1 MSREREGRRGLQ
13 HDFRAEAS
21 GVTLLAASVMDS
33 QLAEALDVAAAGRG
47 LSREA
52 ALCLLQPAAP
62 LDPLLAAAAVLRNSG
77 KGKTITY
84 SRKVFLPLTNLC
96 RDRCGYCTFRRDPG
110 DSDGWVMTP
119 GQVLAV
125 VEEGARLGCTEALFS
140 LGDAPEAVFPE
151 ARAILQGLGYRR
163 TLEYLR
169 AACALVLE
177 RSPLFPHANP
187 GVMGESDLRALKAVN
202 ASMGL
207 MLESASPRL
216 LEAGGPH
223 HGAVTKHPRVRFR
236 VMEVAG
242 RLKIPFTTG
251 ILMGIGETGEERVDS
266 LLAIR
271 AMNERY
277 GHIQEVIIQNFRAK
291 PGIPM
296 RDHPEPTLDDMLRT
310 TAVARLILGPSMNLQ
325 APPNLTQDYGRL
337 LDAGINDWGGVSPL
351 TRDFINPEAPWPQLT
366 ALRIVTQSR
375 GYHLRQRLPVYPE
388 YILERREYLP
398 PELAERI
405 RTSVDSDGLVPED
418 GNAAPTTDNRQPN

>member
-1 MSREREGRRGLQ
+1 MILPVTSVIDSR
-13 HDFRAEAS
+13 
-21 GVTLLAASVMDS
+21 LAD
-33 QLAEALDVAAAGRG
+33 ALSAAMTGRG

-52 ALCLLQPAAP
+52 AIRFLGSSTP
-62 LDPLLAAAAVLRNSG
+62 LEPLLAAAATLRDRG
-77 KGKTITY
+77 RGRTVTY
-84 SRKVFLPLTNLC
+84 SRKVFLPLTNFC

-110 DSDGWVMTP
+110 DADGWVMTP
-119 GQVLAV
+119 EQVLAV

-140 LGDAPEAVFPE
+140 LGDAPEAAFPE

-169 AACALVLE
+169 ATCALVLD
-177 RSPLFPHANP
+177 RSSLLPHANP
-187 GVMGESDLRALKAVN
+187 GVMGEPDLRALKAVN

-223 HGAVTKHPRVRFR
+223 HGAVTKHPRVRLR

-251 ILMGIGETGEERVDS
+251 ILIGIGETGEERVDS

-271 AMNERY
+271 AMHEGY

-296 RDHPEPTLDDMLRT
+296 RDHPEPTSEDMLRT

-351 TRDFINPEAPWPQLT
+351 TRDFINPEAPWPHVM
-366 ALRIVTQSR
+366 ALRAVTQTR

-405 RTSVDSDGLVPED
+405 QASVDVDGLVPDRRAESREPGAENVND
-418 GNAAPTTDNRQPN
+418 NAKPMTDN

>member
-1 MSREREGRRGLQ
+1 VIS
-13 HDFRAEAS
+13 H
-21 GVTLLAASVMDS
+21 VISVMDGR
-33 QLAEALDVAAAGRG
+33 LEDALDAAAAGRG

-52 ALCLLQPAAP
+52 AIPLLEPSAP
-62 LDPLLAAAAVLRNSG
+62 LEPVVGAAAALRDRG
-77 KGKTITY
+77 RGKTITY

-96 RDRCGYCTFRRDPG
+96 RDRCGYCTFRRDAG
-110 DSDGWVMTP
+110 DPDAWVMTP
-119 GQVLAV
+119 EQVLAV
-125 VEEGARLGCTEALFS
+125 AEKGARLGCTEALFS

-151 ARAILQGLGYRR
+151 ARVILQGLGYRR

-169 AACALVLE
+169 ATCALVLDG
-177 RSPLFPHANP
+177 SPLFPHANA
-187 GVMGESDLRALKAVN
+187 GVMGEPDLRALKPVN

-216 LEAGGPH
+216 LLAGGPH
-223 HGAVTKHPRVRFR
+223 HGAVTKHPRLRLR

-251 ILMGIGETGEERVDS
+251 ILVGIGETGEERVDS

-271 AMNERY
+271 AMHERY

-291 PGIPM
+291 PSIPM
-296 RDHPEPTLDDMLRT
+296 RDRPEPTLEEMLRT
-310 TAVARLILGPSMNLQ
+310 VAVARLILGPCMNLQ

-351 TRDFINPEAPWPQLT
+351 TRDFINPEAPWPHLT
-366 ALRIVTQSR
+366 ALREVTEAR
-375 GYHLRQRLPVYPE
+375 GFLLRQRLPVYPE

-398 PELAERI
+398 AELAERI
-405 RTSVDSDGLVPED
+405 RASVASDGLVSED
-418 GNAAPTTDNRQPN
+418 GNAKPTFDH

>member
-1 MSREREGRRGLQ
+1 VTSSV
-13 HDFRAEAS
+13 AS
-21 GVTLLAASVMDS
+21 ATDS
-33 QLAEALDVAAAGRG
+33 QLAVFLDAAAAGRG

-52 ALCLLQPAAP
+52 AIRLLELSAP
-62 LDPLLAAAAVLRNSG
+62 LEPLLAAAAALRDRG

-110 DSDGWVMTP
+110 DPDGWVMTP
-119 GQVLAV
+119 EQVLAV
-125 VEEGARLGCTEALFS
+125 VGEGARLGCTEALFS

-169 AACALVLE
+169 AACALVLD

-187 GVMGESDLRALKAVN
+187 GVMGEPDLRALKAVN

-216 LEAGGPH
+216 LLAGRPH
-223 HGAVTKHPRVRFR
+223 YGAVTKHPRVRLR
-236 VMEVAG
+236 VMETAG

-251 ILMGIGETGEERVDS
+251 ILVGIGETGEERVDS
-266 LLAIR
+266 FLAIR
-271 AMNERY
+271 AMHERY
-277 GHIQEVIIQNFRAK
+277 GHVQEVIVQNFRAK

-296 RDHPEPTLDDMLRT
+296 CDHPEPTSEDMLRT
-310 TAVARLILGPSMNLQ
+310 AAVARLILGPSMNLQ

-351 TRDFINPEAPWPQLT
+351 TRDFINPEALWPHLA
-366 ALRIVTQSR
+366 ALRAVTEGR
-375 GYHLRQRLPVYPE
+375 GFLLRQRLPVYPE
-388 YILERREYLP
+388 YILHRREYLP

-405 RTSVDSDGLVPED
+405 RASAGSDGLVPED
-418 GNAAPTTDNRQPN
+418 GNAQPATDD

>member
-1 MSREREGRRGLQ
+1 MNSSVGFLQDHGLALAL
-13 HDFRAEAS
+13 D
-21 GVTLLAASVMDS
+21 AAST
-33 QLAEALDVAAAGRG
+33 GCG

-52 ALCLLQPAAP
+52 AIGLLERSAP
-62 LDPLLAAAAVLRNSG
+62 LEPLLAAAMVLRDRG
-77 KGKTITY
+77 KGKTVTY

-119 GQVLAV
+119 EQVLAV

-140 LGDAPEAVFPE
+140 LGDAPEAAFHE
-151 ARAILQGLGYRR
+151 ARSILQGLGYRR

-169 AACALVLE
+169 AVCALVLD

-187 GVMGESDLRALKAVN
+187 GIMGEPDLRALKAVN

-216 LEAGGPH
+216 LLEGGPH
-223 HGAVTKHPRVRFR
+223 HGAVTKHPRARLR
-236 VMEVAG
+236 VMEMAG

-251 ILMGIGETGEERVDS
+251 ILVGIGETGEERVDS

-271 AMNERY
+271 AMHERY

-291 PGIPM
+291 SGIPM

-310 TAVARLILGPSMNLQ
+310 TAVARLVLGPFMNLQ

-351 TRDFINPEAPWPQLT
+351 TRDFINPEAPWPHLT
-366 ALRIVTQSR
+366 TLRAITQTR
-375 GYHLRQRLPVYPE
+375 GYQLRQRLPVYPE

-405 RTSVDSDGLVPED
+405 RASVDSSGLVPDRRAGYPALGRGGREPGAETVND
-418 GNAAPTTDNRQPN
+418 NARPTTDI

>member
-1 MSREREGRRGLQ
+1 M
-13 HDFRAEAS
+13 
-21 GVTLLAASVMDS
+21 MDS
-33 QLAEALDVAAAGRG
+33 RLADALDAATTGRE

-52 ALCLLQPAAP
+52 AIRLLEPAAP
-62 LDPLLAAAAVLRNSG
+62 IEPLLEAAATLRDRG
-77 KGKTITY
+77 KGKTVTY
-84 SRKVFLPLTNLC
+84 SRKVFLPLTNFC

-110 DSDGWVMTP
+110 DPDGWFMMP
-119 GQVLAV
+119 EQVLAV

-151 ARAILQGLGYRR
+151 ARAILQRLGYRR
-163 TLEYLR
+163 TLVYLR
-169 AACALVLE
+169 AACGLVLD

-187 GVMGESDLRALKAVN
+187 GVMGEPDLRALKAVN

-216 LEAGGPH
+216 LLAGGPH
-223 HGAVTKHPRVRFR
+223 HGAVTKHPRVRLR
-236 VMEVAG
+236 VMELAG

-251 ILMGIGETGEERVDS
+251 ILVGIGETGEERVDS

-271 AMNERY
+271 AMHERY

-296 RDHPEPTLDDMLRT
+296 RDHPEPTSEDMLRT

-351 TRDFINPEAPWPQLT
+351 TRDFINPEAPWPHLT
-366 ALRIVTQSR
+366 ALRAVTQAR
-375 GYHLRQRLPVYPE
+375 GFLLRQRLPVYPE
-388 YILERREYLP
+388 YILDRQEYLP
-398 PELAERI
+398 VELTERV
-405 RTSVDSDGLVPED
+405 RASVDSEGLVP
-418 GNAAPTTDNRQPN
+418 G

>member
-1 MSREREGRRGLQ
+1 MSPVVSLEGGRL
-13 HDFRAEAS
+13 
-21 GVTLLAASVMDS
+21 V
-33 QLAEALDVAAAGRG
+33 EALDAAAAGRG
-47 LSREA
+47 LSRQA
-52 ALCLLQPAAP
+52 AVRLLQPSAP
-62 LDPLLAAAAVLRNSG
+62 LAPLLAAAAELRDRG

-110 DSDGWVMTP
+110 DPDGWVMTP
-119 GQVLAV
+119 EQVLAV

-151 ARAILQGLGYRR
+151 ARTILLGLGYRR
-163 TLEYLR
+163 TLAYLR

-177 RSPLFPHANP
+177 RSPLLPHANP
-187 GVMGESDLRALKAVN
+187 GVMGEPDLRALKGVN
-202 ASMGL
+202 ASLGL

-216 LEAGGPH
+216 LLPGGPH
-223 HGAVTKHPRVRFR
+223 HGAVTKHPRVRLR
-236 VMEVAG
+236 VLEMAG

-251 ILMGIGETGEERVDS
+251 ILVGIGETGDERVDS

-271 AMNERY
+271 ALHERY

-296 RDHPEPTLDDMLRT
+296 REHPEPGLEEMLRT
-310 TAVARLILGPSMNLQ
+310 AAVARLLLGPSMNLQ

-351 TRDFINPEAPWPQLT
+351 TRDFINPEAPWPRLAGLRAVT
-366 ALRIVTQSR
+366 AGR
-375 GYHLRQRLPVYPE
+375 GFLLRQRLPVYAD
-388 YILERREYLP
+388 YILDRREYLP

-405 RTSVDSDGLVPED
+405 RASVDGDGLVPD
-418 GNAAPTTDNRQPN
+418 SGH